1 MSYRPRSSSVAAALA
16 AAAFMVAGCNR
27 TAPGQDAASASA
39 KPPCLGC
46 SVDGTT
52 TPRLA
57 DGHPDLNGFWNGAAP
72 NPNAPARG
80 NAGRGN
86 AGGGRVMNRYPDGS
100 IIFDFSTEYN
110 EENGIGRICQDD
122 SCQDKN
128 QPPYN
133 AEWTEKVKKIA
144 ATQFGGTTPLDP
156 VHDCRP
162 LGVPRAGVN
171 GTHIV
176 QTPQVITILY
186 ESAPYSTFRLIYTDG
201 RPHPKELE
209 TSFWGHSVGH
219 WEGDTLIVDVVGLG
233 DETWLGGGGAVGRA
247 RYTSVHSDQEHVI
260 ERWTRNGDVLTYEAT
275 VDDPVAL
282 AKPWVITPRRVR
294 HAGADEE
301 LVESICTANFKE
313 HFVPPHPDD
322 PDIKRRCGYR
332 CEDDTP
338 KR

>member
-1 MSYRPRSSSVAAALA
+1 VAAALA
-16 AAAFMVAGCNR
+16 AAALMVAGCNR
-27 TAPGQDAASASA
+27 TAARPDSASASA

-52 TPRLA
+52 TPRTA

-80 NAGRGN
+80 NAARGN

-133 AEWTEKVKKIA
+133 AEWAEKVKKIA
-144 ATQFGGTTPLDP
+144 GTQFGGTTPLDP

-162 LGVPRAGVN
+162 LGVPRAGIN

-186 ESAPYSTFRLIYTDG
+186 EAAPYSTFRLIYTDG
-201 RPHPKELE
+201 RQHPKDLE

-247 RYTSVHSDQEHVI
+247 RYTSVHSDQEHVV

-275 VDDPVAL
+275 VEDPVAL
-282 AKPWVITPRRVR
+282 AKPWVITPRRVK

-322 PDIKRRCGYR
+322 PDIKKRCGYR
-332 CEDDTP
+332 CEDDAP
-338 KR
+338 KQ

>member
-1 MSYRPRSSSVAAALA
+1 LA
-16 AAAFMVAGCNR
+16 AAAPLLFAGCNR
-27 TAPGQDAASASA
+27 TAARTDASSAR
-39 KPPCLGC
+39 PPCVGC
-46 SVDGTT
+46 SVDGKTM
-52 TPRLA
+52 PRTA
-57 DGHPDLNGFWNGAAP
+57 EGHPDLNGYWNGAAP

-80 NAGRGN
+80 NAG
-86 AGGGRVMNRYPDGS
+86 AGAGRVMNRYPDGS

-110 EENGIGRICQDD
+110 EDNCIGRICQED

-133 AEWTEKVKKIA
+133 AEWMEKVKKIA

-162 LGVPRAGVN
+162 LGVPRAGIN
-171 GTHIV
+171 GTHVV

-186 ESAPYSTFRLIYTDG
+186 EAAPYSTFRLIYTDG
-201 RPHPKELE
+201 RPHPKDLE

-219 WEGDTLIVDVVGLG
+219 WEGDTLVVDVVGLG

-247 RYTSVHSDQEHVI
+247 RYTSVHSDKEHVI

-275 VDDPVAL
+275 VEDPVAL
-282 AKPWVITPRRVR
+282 TKPWVITPRRVR
-294 HAGADEE
+294 HAGADDE
-301 LVESICTANFKE
+301 LVESICTANFKD
-313 HFVPPHPDD
+313 HFVPPRSND
-322 PDIKRRCGYR
+322 PDIKKRCGYR

-338 KR
+338 KQ

>member
-1 MSYRPRSSSVAAALA
+1 MSV
-16 AAAFMVAGCNR
+16 GCNR
-27 TAPGQDAASASA
+27 SAATADAAKT

-46 SVDGTT
+46 SVDGKT
-52 TPRLA
+52 TPRAA

-80 NAGRGN
+80 NGRGN

-110 EENGIGRICQDD
+110 EENGLGRICQDE

-133 AEWTEKVKKIA
+133 AEWMAKVKKIA
-144 ATQFGGTTPLDP
+144 ATEFGGTTPLDP

-162 LGVPRAGVN
+162 LGVPRAGIN
-171 GTHIV
+171 GIHMV
-176 QTPQVITILY
+176 QTPQVVAILY

-201 RPHPKELE
+201 RPHPKDLE
-209 TSFWGHSVGH
+209 TNFWGHSIGH
-219 WEGDTLIVDVVGLG
+219 WDGDTLVVDVVGLS

-247 RYTSVHSDQEHVI
+247 MYTSIHSDKAHVV
-260 ERWTRNGDVLTYEAT
+260 ERWTRSGDVMTYEAT

-294 HAGADEE
+294 HAGPDEE
-301 LVESICTANFKE
+301 LVDSICTANFKD
-313 HFVPPHPDD
+313 HLVLPKATD
-322 PDIKRRCGYR
+322 PDIKKRCGYR
-332 CEDDTP
+332 CEDDAP
-338 KR
+338 KN

>member
-1 MSYRPRSSSVAAALA
+1 MTYRLRGGSGAAALTA
-16 AAAFMVAGCNR
+16 AALLLVAGCNR
-27 TAPGQDAASASA
+27 TAARTDAASA

-46 SVDGTT
+46 SVDGQT
-52 TPRLA
+52 TPRTA
-57 DGHPDLNGFWNGAAP
+57 DGHPGLNGFWNGAAP

-110 EENGIGRICQDD
+110 EENGIGRICQED

-186 ESAPYSTFRLIYTDG
+186 EAAPYSTFRLIYTDG
-201 RPHPKELE
+201 RPHPKDLE

-247 RYTSVHSDQEHVI
+247 RYTSVHSDQEHVV
-260 ERWTRNGDVLTYEAT
+260 ERWTRTGDVLTYEAT
-275 VDDPVAL
+275 VEDPVAL

-322 PDIKRRCGYR
+322 PDIKKRCGYR

-338 KR
+338 K

>member
-1 MSYRPRSSSVAAALA
+1 MTHRPRNRNVAAALA
-16 AAAFMVAGCNR
+16 AAALLVAGCNR
-27 TAPGQDAASASA
+27 TAARPDAASTSA

-86 AGGGRVMNRYPDGS
+86 AGAGRVMNRYPDGS

-128 QPPYN
+128 QPPYKP
-133 AEWTEKVKKIA
+133 EWMEKVKKIA

-171 GTHIV
+171 GIHIV
-176 QTPQVITILY
+176 QTPQVVAILY
-186 ESAPYSTFRLIYTDG
+186 EAAPYSAFRLIYTY
-201 RPHPKELE
+201 
-209 TSFWGHSVGH
+209 
-219 WEGDTLIVDVVGLG
+219 
-233 DETWLGGGGAVGRA
+233 GRA
-247 RYTSVHSDQEHVI
+247 H
-260 ERWTRNGDVLTYEAT
+260 
-275 VDDPVAL
+275 
-282 AKPWVITPRRVR
+282 
-294 HAGADEE
+294 
-301 LVESICTANFKE
+301 
-313 HFVPPHPDD
+313 
-322 PDIKRRCGYR
+322 
-332 CEDDTP
+332 
-338 KR
+338 

>member
-1 MSYRPRSSSVAAALA
+1 MTNQRHQANVAAAWVVAASLGAVSLA
-16 AAAFMVAGCNR
+16 ACNKAAPTTG
-27 TAPGQDAASASA
+27 AAA

-46 SVDGTT
+46 SVDGKT
-52 TPRLA
+52 TPLAA

-80 NAGRGN
+80 NAGGG
-86 AGGGRVMNRYPDGS
+86 AGAGRVMNRYPDGS

-110 EENGIGRICQDD
+110 EENGIGRICQED

-133 AEWTEKVKKIA
+133 AEWMEKVKKIA

-162 LGVPRAGVN
+162 SGVPRAGLN
-171 GTHIV
+171 GIHIV
-176 QTPQVITILY
+176 QNPQAIAILY
-186 ESAPYSTFRLIYTDG
+186 EAAPYSTFRLIYTDG

-209 TSFWGHSVGH
+209 TSFWGDSLGH
-219 WEGDTLIVDVVGLG
+219 WAGGTLVVDVVGLS

-247 RYTSVHSDQEHVI
+247 RYTSIHSDKAHVV
-260 ERWTRNGDVLTYEAT
+260 ERWTRTGDVMEYEAP
-275 VDDPVAL
+275 VEDPVAL
-282 AKPWVITPRRVR
+282 SKPWVITPRRVK
-294 HAGADEE
+294 HAGADEV

-313 HFVPPHPDD
+313 HFVAPHPDD
-322 PDIKRRCGYR
+322 PDIKKRCGYR

-338 KR
+338 K

>member
-1 MSYRPRSSSVAAALA
+1 MTYQLRGGRSAVAACLTAASVIAVLLA
-16 AAAFMVAGCNR
+16 ACGRPAARA
-27 TAPGQDAASASA
+27 DASSPR
-39 KPPCLGC
+39 PPCLGC
-46 SVDGTT
+46 SVDGKT
-52 TPRLA
+52 TPRTA
-57 DGHPDLNGFWNGAAP
+57 DGHADLNGYWNGAAP

-80 NAGRGN
+80 NAG
-86 AGGGRVMNRYPDGS
+86 GGAGRVMNRYPDGS
-100 IIFDFSTEYN
+100 IVFDFSTEYN
-110 EENGIGRICQDD
+110 EENGAGRICQED

-133 AEWTEKVKKIA
+133 AEWMEKVKKIA
-144 ATQFGGTTPLDP
+144 ATEFGGTTPLDP

-171 GTHIV
+171 GIHIV
-176 QTPQVITILY
+176 QTPQVVTILY
-186 ESAPYSTFRLIYTDG
+186 EAAPYSTFRLIYTDG
-201 RPHPKELE
+201 RSHPKDLE
-209 TSFWGHSVGH
+209 TSFWGHSIGH
-219 WEGDTLIVDVVGLG
+219 WDGDTLVVDVIGLD

-247 RYTSVHSDQEHVI
+247 MYTSVHSDKEHVV
-260 ERWTRNGDVLTYEAT
+260 ERWTRNGDVMTYEAT
-275 VDDPVAL
+275 VEDPVAL

-313 HFVPPHPDD
+313 HLVPPHPDD
-322 PDIKRRCGYR
+322 PDIKKRCGYR